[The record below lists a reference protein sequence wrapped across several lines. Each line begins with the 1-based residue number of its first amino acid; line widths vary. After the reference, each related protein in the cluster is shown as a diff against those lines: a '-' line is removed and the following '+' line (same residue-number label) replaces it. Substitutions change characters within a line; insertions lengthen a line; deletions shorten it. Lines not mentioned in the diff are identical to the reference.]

1 MGEYFALV
9 DQGQDSACGLWLP
22 SVEGKF
28 SADDDKIRILANGTD
43 APLVHL
49 GGFEAPPSTDI
60 TEVKRIAKKELAAA
74 TYIISLPCDRCDL
87 DR

>member
-49 GGFEAPPSTDI
+49 GGF
-60 TEVKRIAKKELAAA
+60 
-74 TYIISLPCDRCDL
+74 
-87 DR
+87 